1 MARIQQLDPKSTSGT
16 ARRLLDKVERQYGV
30 VPNFMRAFAN
40 SPSALGAFM
49 HASGNLGSGALD
61 AQTGERIAL
70 AMAEANGCQ
79 YCVSAHTT
87 LAEQAGLDAAE
98 IEAAR
103 RGESSD
109 ARADAAVKF
118 AKSVLS
124 NMGDVTTG
132 ELNELRAAGYHD
144 GEIVEII
151 SHVAVN
157 TWTNLLGKVGQIDID
172 FPRISLFE
180 KAA

>member
-1 MARIQQLDPKSTSGT
+1 MARIQQVDPKSTSGT
-16 ARRLLDKVERQYGV
+16 ARRLLDKVERQFGV

-40 SPSALGAFM
+40 SPAALGSFLN
-49 HASGNLGSGALD
+49 ASGNLGGGTLGAH
-61 AQTGERIAL
+61 AAERVAL
-70 AMAEANGCQ
+70 AMAETNGCQ

-109 ARADAAVKF
+109 PRAAAAVKF
-118 AKSVLS
+118 AKSVLT
-124 NMGDVTTG
+124 NMGDVTTA
-132 ELNELRAAGYHD
+132 ELNELRAAGYDD

-151 SHVAVN
+151 SHVAIN
-157 TWTNLLGKVGQIDID
+157 TWTNMLGKVGQIDID
-172 FPRISLFE
+172 FPKIALFE

>member
-16 ARRLLDKVERQYGV
+16 ARRLLDKVEHQFGV

-40 SPSALGAFM
+40 SPAALGAFLN
-49 HASGNLGSGALD
+49 ASGSLGGGSLGAE
-61 AQTGERIAL
+61 TGERIAL
-70 AMAEANGCQ
+70 TMAEANGCQ

-103 RGESSD
+103 RGESND
-109 ARADAAVKF
+109 ARADAAVRF

-124 NMGDVTTG
+124 NMGDVTTAEISDLRRAGYTDG
-132 ELNELRAAGYHD
+132 EL
-144 GEIVEII
+144 VEII
-151 SHVAVN
+151 SHVAIN
-157 TWTNLLGKVGQIDID
+157 TWTNMLGKVGQIDID
-172 FPRISLFE
+172 FPKIALFE